1 MTRKIRTFKDIDLT
15 FIPHPV
21 TGDVVKRYDENAIKL
36 SIINLILTQKYERP
50 LQPELSSKVVNMLFE
65 PLNTGIAGIISKTV
79 KEVITN
85 FEPRGRIV
93 SVFTDPD
100 ENKNGYKVYI
110 EFRIINQVE
119 PIRINTFLRRVR

>member
-1 MTRKIRTFKDIDLT
+1 
-15 FIPHPV
+15 
-21 TGDVVKRYDENAIKL
+21 KRYDENAIKL